1 VTGTTLL
8 AVTERPAAPPD
19 EPRAT
24 PRTPSPAAPL
34 AAPLAAPQTPPP
46 ATPREPDEVL
56 VAELRRADAALA
68 SIEGAEA
75 QARAALDWAAKRFGE
90 DLVVATSF
98 QDWVLAD
105 LARRASE
112 RLELVF
118 VDTGGHFPETLTYLE
133 AAVELLDLRLR
144 TVSPTPAAVAAWPC
158 GSDGCCAARK
168 VAPLQELLDRRAAWA
183 TGLRRVEAPTRAGAR
198 LVAWDASRHLVK
210 VNPLATWSDEDVA
223 AYEAQRG
230 LPPHPLRAA
239 GYRSIGC
246 AATTAPVRAGEDA
259 RAGRWAGSVK
269 TECGLHL

>member
-1 VTGTTLL
+1 VTAHRG
-8 AVTERPAAPPD
+8 APPV
-19 EPRAT
+19 A
-24 PRTPSPAAPL
+24 
-34 AAPLAAPQTPPP
+34 
-46 ATPREPDEVL
+46 PREPEEAL
-56 VAELRRADAALA
+56 VAELRGADAALT

-75 QARAALDWAAKRFGE
+75 QARAALDWAANRFGE

-105 LARRASE
+105 LARRASK

-118 VDTGGHFPETLTYLE
+118 VDTGGHFPETLAYLE
-133 AAVELLDLRLR
+133 AAVDMLDLRLR

-158 GSDGCCAARK
+158 GTDGCCAARK

-210 VNPLATWSDEDVA
+210 VNPLAAWTDQDVA
-223 AYEAQRG
+223 AYEGQRG
-230 LPPHPLRAA
+230 LPPHPLRGA

-246 AATTAPVRAGEDA
+246 AATTAPVRPGEDA
-259 RAGRWAGSVK
+259 RSGRWAGSIK